1 MWTRKEQAM
10 YTVIRKYN
18 QNLGA
23 VHSFYDFHIR
33 LKIIPELSFR
43 QSGPTSNQDADRF
56 RTRW

>member
-1 MWTRKEQAM
+1 M